1 MAIWYK
7 VIFVTLVTPIT
18 YLNNRFAVD
27 IINELKNKE
36 ACKRYVEA
44 NCEQASILYDALGN

>member
-1 MAIWYK
+1 M
-7 VIFVTLVTPIT
+7 TLVTPIT

-36 ACKRYVEA
+36 ASKRYVEA
-44 NCEQASILYDALGN
+44 NCQQGSILYDALGN